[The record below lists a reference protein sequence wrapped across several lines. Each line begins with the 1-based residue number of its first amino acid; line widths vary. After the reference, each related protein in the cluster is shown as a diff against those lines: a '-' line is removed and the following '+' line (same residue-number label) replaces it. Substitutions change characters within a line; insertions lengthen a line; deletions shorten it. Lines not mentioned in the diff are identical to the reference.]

1 MKNIKSLKLF
11 AFIIA
16 GVMLFAACT
25 QVNKPEEPVV
35 NEEVNEAEKNKN
47 ETEEPDIEKPDEKP
61 EDDETNKDEEAE
73 KPSSG
78 DFDLT
83 TSEVLVQPEEVPAED
98 GLYQNEITKAMNA
111 FASSTV
117 PKLIKD
123 SEENEIYSPIS
134 LYYALS
140 MIREMADGQTLANL
154 NEHLNANGI
163 DISEELRKF
172 TMTQKFNEGLLVNNS
187 YWIDNKYKDNANPE
201 LLNVLKDKFYAYAF
215 STDFAADGAYT
226 DIDNWALKTT
236 NNMIEYNSKDMFGS
250 PDIVS
255 VILNAVYYESKWQ
268 SEFDAANNFTEKFHN
283 LDGSETDAEFMT
295 QVIDSGVYSKGEEY
309 NSALMRMESGNIYY
323 ILPKE
328 GSNPSDLLETENFID
343 EYLKTEF
350 VAGKLTLNLPK
361 YEVES
366 TFSELIQDLGLTDVF
381 GPKADLSKA
390 FVDDSQAFSIGQ
402 IIQKAKVIVD
412 EKGAKAS
419 AVTGG
424 IGTTSAPNP
433 DKELELNLN
442 RPFMYIITSN
452 RGDVL
457 FVGTVNKL

>member
-47 ETEEPDIEKPDEKP
+47 ETEEPDIEKPDEKT

>member
-47 ETEEPDIEKPDEKP
+47 ETEEPDIEKPDEKT

-140 MIREMADGQTLANL
+140 MIREMADGQTLDNL

-201 LLNVLKDKFYAYAF
+201 LLNVLKEKFYAYAF
-215 STDFAADGAYT
+215 ATDFAADGAYT

-268 SEFDAANNFTEKFHN
+268 SEFDAANNYTEKFHN

-295 QVIDSGVYSKGEEY
+295 QVIDNGVYSKGEEY

-328 GSNPSDLLETENFID
+328 GSTPSDLLETENFID